1 MSSGL
6 SWLIGLCRAV
16 LLITVSDLTWRRPA
30 RGFSGPRCTLRL
42 ARYRLLSPAIAC
54 YRLLSQPDN
63 RRLAASRDL
72 VYCSLGLD
80 QPLFDLLYVR
90 LVFGSSH
97 IVLDAADMAK
107 FTYAELK
114 ESCENGNLVLRLSDR
129 SSHSPLLAL
138 DKRNTFLATS
148 EQFYP
153 SMSNA
158 DWRQYQDLWA
168 DWTHLHEP
176 VVQGIIDHVAHG
188 YYKTHKASLWISGTT
203 SPA

>member
-1 MSSGL
+1 
-6 SWLIGLCRAV
+6 
-16 LLITVSDLTWRRPA
+16 
-30 RGFSGPRCTLRL
+30 
-42 ARYRLLSPAIAC
+42 
-54 YRLLSQPDN
+54 
-63 RRLAASRDL
+63 
-72 VYCSLGLD
+72 
-80 QPLFDLLYVR
+80 
-90 LVFGSSH
+90 
-97 IVLDAADMAK
+97 MAK

-138 DKRNTFLATS
+138 DKRNAFLATS

-158 DWRQYQDLWA
+158 DWQQYQDLWA

-188 YYKTHKASLWISGTT
+188 
-203 SPA
+203 